1 MNAIFASKLYK
12 TSTRKNKI
20 ASALQN
26 PINTELVKQLKSYL
40 DEPEDVTD
48 ALEEKDIQTEKDT
61 ERFQNDSETK
71 VEKKPVAKSQQ
82 KPESVP
88 SELTKFHPI
97 AEDDSE
103 GTADENS
110 EENSSNEDES
120 DKDKSNEDK
129 SNEDKSD
136 SEVKENKRVQ
146 GATVLY
152 TPSVQASCCD
162 QVRIDAEILK
172 GTLNGRE
179 DTAGVSRVNVKD
191 EELWIYYQDK
201 VNLNSIME
209 PVISLMNA
217 ADFAHLEFNRL
228 ARSSNAIVFDISCI
242 PNEVETIDEVK

>member
-12 TSTRKNKI
+12 TSTRKGKI

-48 ALEEKDIQTEKDT
+48 ALEEEDIQTERDT
-61 ERFQNDSETK
+61 ERFQDDSGIK
-71 VEKKPVAKSQQ
+71 VEEKPVAKSQP
-82 KPESVP
+82 KSESVP
-88 SELTKFHPI
+88 SELTKFHSPS
-97 AEDDSE
+97 EGDSE
-103 GTADENS
+103 GIADENS
-110 EENSSNEDES
+110 EEDSSNEDES
-120 DKDKSNEDK
+120 DKDE

-136 SEVKENKRVQ
+136 SEVKESKRVQ

-152 TPSVQASCCD
+152 TPPVQASCCD

-179 DTAGVSRVNVKD
+179 DTAGVSRINVKD

-201 VNLNSIME
+201 VNLNSVME

-242 PNEVETIDEVK
+242 PDAVEPIDEVKK

>member
-1 MNAIFASKLYK
+1 MKAIFASKLYK
-12 TSTRKNKI
+12 TSTRKGKI

-48 ALEEKDIQTEKDT
+48 ALEEEDIQTEKDT
-61 ERFQNDSETK
+61 ERFQDDSGIK
-71 VEKKPVAKSQQ
+71 VEEKPVAKSQT
-82 KPESVP
+82 KSESVP
-88 SELTKFHPI
+88 SELTKFHSLS
-97 AEDDSE
+97 EGDSE
-103 GTADENS
+103 GVVDENS
-110 EENSSNEDES
+110 EEDSSNEDES

-129 SNEDKSD
+129 SD
-136 SEVKENKRVQ
+136 SEVKESKRVQ

-152 TPSVQASCCD
+152 TPPVQASCCD

-179 DTAGVSRVNVKD
+179 DTAGVSRINVKD

-201 VNLNSIME
+201 VNLNSVME

-242 PNEVETIDEVK
+242 PDAVEPINEVKE